1 MNRSHLRLPHTL
13 LIAIL
18 LVLVS
23 SSAMFGQV
31 NYTLTGTLNLTSG
44 TDPLGLSGDTV
55 TVTTS
60 ISQTASPT
68 SSSTTSSTSTNTYS
82 GLTIAISV
90 GGLSLN
96 CKATSTPAVTVV
108 LTDNV
113 GAVSDTLQINNC
125 DLAGLATLNA
135 TAYIPSGSI
144 ITAVPAAIPSVNLT
158 QPGTV
163 SFTLSGS
170 SNSGSFSLNNATLV
184 ATGTAPPTVTPSL
197 TSWTPT
203 TFSAGSTTPATQ
215 QVSFS
220 TSVPGAAV
228 SFTAGS
234 SSSWLTVLP
243 AAANTTS
250 TITITANPT
259 GLTQSQSG
267 TVTLSFGAGAS
278 PITIP
283 VALNFS
289 AAVTATLSATPTALS
304 FTYAPGGAAA
314 AAQTISVTS
323 TTPVTISTSIANGSW
338 LTVNSSSTTTP
349 STLTVGVNPGS
360 LTGGS
365 YSATISIASTGAS
378 NSPLIINVS
387 LVVSSKPTLSATP
400 TSLTFTGQ
408 SGGANPASQSIS
420 LTGSSAIPFTVAGS
434 SSWLG
439 VSAASSTTPATLVVT
454 VNTSGMA
461 QGSYQAMIT
470 VTASTAGNSP
480 LVIPVSLTLSAPA
493 AGPTIGAVVSGA
505 SYSTSGFSP
514 GTIATIFGTLL
525 GPTTGVAFSVN
536 AQGTLD
542 PTLAGVTVTV
552 GGLPAIPLYVTA
564 GQVNIVLPFA
574 LGTAGQAPLTVSY
587 NNLTT
592 AAFNIPLVPADAQ
605 IFTVNNS
612 GSGAGSM
619 LNQDY
624 TVNTSSNPAAPGSV
638 VQIFGTGGGVLGGT
652 TTLGPTVTA
661 GGVAGD
667 TLSWIPLPY
676 SATVNGETATVTYAG
691 SAPGLVYGVD
701 QFNVEIPADAPAG
714 AQKIVL
720 TVGGTTSQS
729 DVTVFVK

>member
-1 MNRSHLRLPHTL
+1 
-13 LIAIL
+13 
-18 LVLVS
+18 
-23 SSAMFGQV
+23 
-31 NYTLTGTLNLTSG
+31 
-44 TDPLGLSGDTV
+44 
-55 TVTTS
+55 
-60 ISQTASPT
+60 
-68 SSSTTSSTSTNTYS
+68 
-82 GLTIAISV
+82 
-90 GGLSLN
+90 
-96 CKATSTPAVTVV
+96 
-108 LTDNV
+108 
-113 GAVSDTLQINNC
+113 
-125 DLAGLATLNA
+125 
-135 TAYIPSGSI
+135 
-144 ITAVPAAIPSVNLT
+144 
-158 QPGTV
+158 
-163 SFTLSGS
+163 
-170 SNSGSFSLNNATLV
+170 
-184 ATGTAPPTVTPSL
+184 
-197 TSWTPT
+197 
-203 TFSAGSTTPATQ
+203 
-215 QVSFS
+215 
-220 TSVPGAAV
+220 
-228 SFTAGS
+228 
-234 SSSWLTVLP
+234 
-243 AAANTTS
+243 
-250 TITITANPT
+250 
-259 GLTQSQSG
+259 
-267 TVTLSFGAGAS
+267 
-278 PITIP
+278 
-283 VALNFS
+283 
-289 AAVTATLSATPTALS
+289 
-304 FTYAPGGAAA
+304 
-314 AAQTISVTS
+314 
-323 TTPVTISTSIANGSW
+323 
-338 LTVNSSSTTTP
+338 
-349 STLTVGVNPGS
+349 
-360 LTGGS
+360 
-365 YSATISIASTGAS
+365 
-378 NSPLIINVS
+378 
-387 LVVSSKPTLSATP
+387 
-400 TSLTFTGQ
+400 
-408 SGGANPASQSIS
+408 
-420 LTGSSAIPFTVAGS
+420 
-434 SSWLG
+434 
-439 VSAASSTTPATLVVT
+439 
-454 VNTSGMA
+454 
-461 QGSYQAMIT
+461 MIT